1 MSTSSEQTPVKNIL
15 LVAIT
20 RLGDL
25 LQASPTIV
33 GMKEQFPGAKLTVLV
48 DQQFS
53 AICKGIPGI
62 DELYEVDL
70 SMVVRSLHREG
81 EGIIDGYAYVLDLV
95 QDLRSKDF
103 DYCVNMASAGYTA
116 LLVKMLNI
124 KRSYGW
130 VADDE
135 GNRIISNPWSMLF
148 AAFVYHS
155 NRHYNSINLVD
166 VIRCSA
172 GVEKHPLHLV
182 YEVPDEYSSF
192 PEKFLSENGIQE
204 NDGPLVC
211 LQAGASQEKRQW
223 APVKFARLLQLL
235 VEETGA
241 RVIMTGAGSEEPII
255 EKILSIYN
263 HPRVVSAVGKTN
275 LGELGA
281 LLRRADALVTGDTG
295 PMHLAVA
302 VNTPVVALFLASAY
316 CFETG
321 PYSEGNIII
330 QPQISC
336 NPCNP
341 NFSCPRPDCHDQ
353 VSPELVAHLL
363 DLRLGVEAKEAGSLT
378 VDEAL
383 CPGDA
388 VGVYYSTFDN
398 EGFLDFR
405 RLNTSHTRL
414 GYHPTYFDAA
424 RDAYRHLWKEEF
436 EMMPVTDV
444 PEVEN
449 RDKLAVIDHRSEGT
463 AGLDE
468 AINAA
473 VKGVEVSERLIELI
487 RDVSSPPQLLG
498 EVNNQINV
506 INRHIEDLGLT
517 HPMLGA
523 LIRMFVMERQNMQ
536 GADPVALAGDMK
548 HIYENLRRRGQKFA
562 KLFKYNVERNW
573 N

>member
-1 MSTSSEQTPVKNIL
+1 MSTSFDQKPVSNIL

-33 GMKEQFPGAKLTVLV
+33 GMKEQFPGARLTVLV
-48 DQQFS
+48 DRQFS

-70 SMVVRSLHREG
+70 SMVVRSLHRDG
-81 EGIIDGYAYVLDLV
+81 DGIVDGYEYVHKLV
-95 QDLRSKDF
+95 QDLRAKNF

-116 LLVKMLNI
+116 LLLKMI
-124 KRSYGW
+124 GIERSYGW
-130 VADDE
+130 TADDE

-148 AAFVYHS
+148 ASFVYHS

-172 GVEKHPLHLV
+172 GVHTHPRHLV
-182 YEVPDEYSSF
+182 YEIPQQFHSF
-192 PEKFLSENGIQE
+192 PDKFLAEHGLSSAS
-204 NDGPLVC
+204 GPLVC

-223 APVKFARLLQLL
+223 APVKFARLLQQL
-235 VEETGA
+235 VEEHGA
-241 RVIMTGAGSEEPII
+241 RVIMTGAAGEAAII

-263 HPRVVSAVGKTN
+263 HPNIASAVGKTN
-275 LGELGA
+275 LGELAA
-281 LLRRADALVTGDTG
+281 LLQRADALITGDTG

-302 VNTPVVALFLASAY
+302 VGTPVIALFLASAY

-321 PYSEGNIII
+321 PYSRGNLII

-353 VSPELVAHLL
+353 ITPEMVAYLL
-363 DLRLGVEAKEAGSLT
+363 KLRLATSAEEVASLAI
-378 VDEAL
+378 DETL
-383 CPGDA
+383 CPPDQVA
-388 VGVYYSTFDN
+388 VYYSDFDE

-405 RLNTSHTRL
+405 RLNSPAARL
-414 GYHPTYFDAA
+414 GYHPAYFDAA
-424 RDAYRHLWKEEF
+424 MDAYRHLWKEEF
-436 EMMPVTDV
+436 GMMPVKDV
-444 PEVEN
+444 PHVEATN
-449 RDKLAVIDHRSEGT
+449 KLAVIDHRAEGT

-473 VKGVEVSERLIELI
+473 VKGVEVSERLVELI
-487 RDVSSPPQLLG
+487 RNVSSPPSLLG
-498 EVNNQINV
+498 EVNSQINA
-506 INRHIEDLGLT
+506 INRHIEDIGLAY
-517 HPMLGA
+517 PMLGA
-523 LIRMFVMERQNMQ
+523 LVRMFVMEQQNMQ
-536 GADPVALAGDMK
+536 GADPVHLASEMK
-548 HIYENLRRRGQKFA
+548 QIYENLRRRGQKFA
-562 KLFKYNVERNW
+562 KLFKYNIEQNW